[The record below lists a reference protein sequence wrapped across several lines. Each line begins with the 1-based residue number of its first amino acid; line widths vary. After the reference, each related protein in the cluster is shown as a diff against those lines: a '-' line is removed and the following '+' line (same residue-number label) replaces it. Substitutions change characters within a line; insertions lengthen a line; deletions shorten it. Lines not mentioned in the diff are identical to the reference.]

1 MNLQKEVPYISSHED
16 LSQYVG
22 GLYVIEK
29 YLDSYDKYNDFKIR
43 IRNITRGAIRSSD
56 LLDHPIHFKFYT
68 DDEKEYKIPL
78 RMFFINI
85 CLWHPFCELGAEHIL
100 DESYIITAEDIPNIN
115 QIVYDKI
122 AVVLDDYNIRSKN
135 QYVDNVLYDLRMISL
150 DFSQIM
156 GLHYDEYTF
165 QEMWRDPE
173 YRELIAPNFD
183 ENKQP
188 VEIEQQLAEIERKLV
203 SKLKKDKRNPFGVM
217 LRAGTGL
224 KTKQLIEFLVAI
236 AFRPSLD
243 GDVIP
248 YMIKNSLL
256 IGGLDRPSYMY
267 LDALAARKPLIANN
281 KEMGPISYFG
291 KTANIA
297 ARTLGVTRKRDD
309 CGTHFYIH
317 YNIKSKAHLKRMYG
331 KYYYNEEKQD
341 VEIVDINDTS
351 LIGKTIAVRSPIT
364 CCLSEN
370 HVCPTCVGRIITS
383 NWDIVEG
390 FAIFITEEYMKEV
403 EQNIL
408 STKHLMTTRSEK
420 VEFTDLFYEYFNLD
434 GEEIKLLESATSIK
448 DLAIYINPEDI
459 NKVEEF
465 DADSTYNNY
474 IESGN
479 FYIVNLKTGEKNMV
493 SIKNDKEIYINTDTT
508 ALLNAN
514 DGMIPF
520 KKIDEDAP
528 IFEIS
533 IVNNS
538 LVKPFYDLKKLLNT
552 ESKEE
557 LTADEYAQK
566 FLDIL
571 VEAGIDLPISAG
583 EMLMNRLCRRPD
595 NVRRRPNFK
604 KRKMPPYH
612 FYRLPKVIEE
622 NGSVTIGLIFE
633 QYMRQFMRLDMD
645 ERTDTSFIDSF
656 FKKEVSMEP
665 YMRQRRLLEK
675 YEEEE

>member
-1 MNLQKEVPYISSHED
+1 MNLQKEVPYIGSLED
-16 LSQYVG
+16 LAQYVG
-22 GLYVIEK
+22 GTYVIEK
-29 YLDSYDKYNDFKIR
+29 YLESYDIYEDFKIR
-43 IRNITRGAIRSSD
+43 IRNITRGAIRHTSF
-56 LLDHPIHFKFYT
+56 LDHPIHFKFYEE
-68 DDEKEYKIPL
+68 DENKYSIPL
-78 RMFFINI
+78 RMFLINI
-85 CLWHPFCELGAEHIL
+85 CLWQPFCELGAERIL
-100 DESYIITAEDIPNIN
+100 DESYIIEAEQIPRIN
-115 QIVYDKI
+115 QFIYDKI
-122 AVVLDDYNIRSKN
+122 AVVLDEYNVRRKN
-135 QYVDNVLYDLRMISL
+135 QHVDNVLYDLRMISL

-156 GLHYDEYTF
+156 GLHYDEFTF

-173 YRELIAPNFD
+173 YRELISPTFD
-183 ENKQP
+183 DNKQP
-188 VEIEQQLAEIERKLV
+188 VEIEEQLAEIEKKLV
-203 SKLKKDKRNPFGVM
+203 AKLKKDKRNPFGVM

-256 IGGLDRPSYMY
+256 IGGLDRASYMY
-267 LDALAARKPLIANN
+267 LDALAARKPLLANN

-309 CGTHFYIH
+309 CGTHFFIH
-317 YNIKSKAHLKRMYG
+317 YDIKSKAHLKRMYG
-331 KYYYNEEKQD
+331 KYYYNEEKED
-341 VEIVDINDTS
+341 VELIDINNTS
-351 LIGKTIAVRSPIT
+351 LIGKTISVRSPIF
-364 CCLSEN
+364 CCLGEN
-370 HVCPTCVGRIITS
+370 HVCPTCVGRIVNA
-383 NWDIVEG
+383 NWDILEG

-420 VEFTDLFYEYFNLD
+420 VEFTESFYKYFNLD

-448 DLAIYINPEDI
+448 ELAIYINPDDI

-474 IESGN
+474 IESGT
-479 FYIVNLKTGEKNMV
+479 FYIVNLKTGEKSMV
-493 SIKNDKEIYINTDTT
+493 SIKNDKEIYINTDTS

-520 KKIDEDAP
+520 KKISEDAP

-533 IVNNS
+533 IENNS

-557 LTADEYAQK
+557 LTADQYAQK

-583 EMLMNRLCRRPD
+583 EMLMNRLCRKPD
-595 NVRRRPNFK
+595 NVRRRPNFR

-612 FYRLPKVIEE
+612 FFRLPKVIEE
-622 NGSVTIGLIFE
+622 NGAVTIGLIFE

-645 ERTDTSFIDSF
+645 ERTDTSFIDTF
-656 FKKEVSMEP
+656 FKEDVSMEP
-665 YMRQRRLLEK
+665 FMRQRKYLEEGN
-675 YEEEE
+675 EE